1 MMKTNIDT
9 DPGAGA
15 CAWPTRETVKEDLR
29 AVRRAAT
36 IAQHAT
42 EDAVSEAVLNIR
54 RHPLRTVGIATLVGT
69 LAGVVVGFGVGWL
82 VRRPA

>member
-1 MMKTNIDT
+1 MKTNFET
-9 DPGAGA
+9 DRGAGA
-15 CAWPTRETVKEDLR
+15 CAWPTRASVSNDLR

-36 IAQHAT
+36 GVRHAT

-69 LAGVVVGFGVGWL
+69 LAGVVVGFGVGWSA
-82 VRRPA
+82 RRPA